1 MAETKKFTQ
10 EELDKVKE
18 IQDSYFS
25 IQSELGSL
33 ALTEIRIKDSK
44 SNLNDRL
51 KAIQTDERTFLEGI
65 TKKYGQGSLNPET
78 GDFTPEKSE

>member
-25 IQSELGSL
+25 VQNELGSL
-33 ALTEIRIKDSK
+33 ALTEIRIKESK
-44 SNLNDRL
+44 STLHDRL
-51 KAIQTDERTFLEGI
+51 KAIQSDERTFLDGI
-65 TKKYGQGSLNPET
+65 TKKYGQGSLNPEN
-78 GDFTPEKSE
+78 GEFTPEKSE